1 MSPLHEGPGQRL
13 WRVRRQFDQM
23 DAILVKTE
31 SDWHLRY
38 ILNGEDV
45 MSRAYDDQSAAI
57 DDAGERLKEL
67 QRVGWYTHW

>member
-23 DAILVKTE
+23 DAILVT
-31 SDWHLRY
+31 DAGRWQLRY
-38 ILNGEDV
+38 IHNGEDV
-45 MSRAYDDQSAAI
+45 MTRAFDDESSAVDA
-57 DDAGERLKEL
+57 AGERLKEL

>member
-23 DAILVKTE
+23 DAILV
-31 SDWHLRY
+31 SHGDRWLLRY
-38 ILNGEDV
+38 TLNGDDV
-45 MSRAYDDQSAAI
+45 MSREFADDSSAI
-57 DDAGERLKEL
+57 DEAGERLKEL